1 MRRNIKQ
8 LKDFPAEEVQKA
20 RDEVADWWVG
30 NAYLVFVEDEYA
42 SHIEL
47 KQKSLILN
55 KSLLFAGK
63 IKTGELDGCFT
74 VWQRIYVILT
84 GECIALLP

>member
-20 RDEVADWWVG
+20 RDEVADWWARI
-30 NAYLVFVEDEYA
+30 AYLVFIENEYA
-42 SHIEL
+42 SHVTL
-47 KQKSLILN
+47 AQKSHFLN
-55 KSLLFAGK
+55 RDLLFAGK
-63 IKTGELDGCFT
+63 IRTGELDGCFT